1 MNWHEIRARR
11 NYPQYLVSKKG
22 GFLRL
27 ACRSKKPLGEGAPA
41 YEGHT
46 KAPL

>member
-22 GFLRL
+22 GFVRL
-27 ACRSKKPLGEGAPA
+27 ANREKRPLEEGGLK
-41 YEGHT
+41 EEV
-46 KAPL
+46 